1 MGPVTLETSLDEIDL
16 LDPDF
21 YPADRHDVY
30 ERFRDVDGIAR
41 DANGLHVIARHA
53 DVLDVERRS
62 AVFVSSRG
70 YRRSWSPD
78 EVTMISQDDP
88 GHLAQRRM
96 VNRRFTPRAVRS
108 HDEEYRDLI
117 TVLVDDALVEQAE
130 RGSIEIVDALA
141 ARLPGIVTARLLG
154 FADEDWPL
162 IKSWSERQMRLD
174 HRHLDPSIDAEFYA
188 AIHEWAERLMGMLRA
203 RSADPDAAPT
213 DDLVA
218 DWMANGMPFETMV
231 QEMGLLIAGGAETTR
246 TVIAHGLHRLCE
258 RPDEWER
265 LAAEPGS
272 IPLAVDELI
281 RHVTPLNNFFRTAA
295 VDTVV
300 AGSPIAAGDRVILL
314 YPAANR
320 DPAVFADPHLL
331 DLRRDPNPHV
341 AFGHGTHFCL
351 GANLARLELRL
362 LLEELTSRVT
372 SLRTVQA
379 PDVEPNIFARA
390 VRTFHLSVEP
400 R

>member
-1 MGPVTLETSLDEIDL
+1 MGTVTHEIPLDEIDL

-30 ERFRDVDGIAR
+30 ARFREVDGLAR
-41 DANGLHVIARHA
+41 DVNGLWVIARHA

-62 AVFVSSRG
+62 DVFVSSRG
-70 YRRSWSPD
+70 YRRNWSP
-78 EVTMISQDDP
+78 EETTMISQDDP

-108 HDEEYRDLI
+108 HDDEYRELI
-117 TVLVDDALVEQAE
+117 AGLVDGALAEQAE
-130 RGSIEIVDALA
+130 HGSFEVVDTLA
-141 ARLPGIVTARLLG
+141 ARLPGIVTCRLLG
-154 FADEDWPL
+154 FADEDWPN
-162 IKSWSERQMRLD
+162 IKSWSERQMRTD
-174 HRHLDPSIDAEFYA
+174 HRHLDPAIDAEFYA
-188 AIHEWAERLMGMLRA
+188 AIHEWAERLMGMLQA
-203 RSADPDAAPT
+203 RMADPDAAPS

-218 DWMANGMPFETMV
+218 DWIANGMPFETMV

-246 TVIAHGLHRLCE
+246 TVIAHGLHRLVDQ
-258 RPDEWER
+258 PDEWER
-265 LAAEPGS
+265 LAAEPETV
-272 IPLAVDELI
+272 PLAVDELI

-295 VDTVV
+295 SDTVV
-300 AGSPIAAGDRVILL
+300 AGTPIAEGERVMLL

-320 DPAVFADPHLL
+320 DPAVFADPHAL

-362 LLEELTSRVT
+362 LLEELTRRVT
-372 SLRTVQA
+372 NLRTVEA

-390 VRTFHLSVEP
+390 VRTFRLAADL

>member
-1 MGPVTLETSLDEIDL
+1 MATTTTDTPLDTIDL
-16 LDPDF
+16 LDPGF
-21 YPADRHDVY
+21 YPADPHDVY
-30 ERFRDVDGIAR
+30 ARFRDVEGIAR
-41 DANGLHVIARHA
+41 EANGLHVIARHA

-62 AVFVSSRG
+62 DVFVSSRG
-70 YRRSWSPD
+70 YRRFWSPD
-78 EVTMISQDDP
+78 EVTTISQDDP

-108 HDEEYRDLI
+108 HDDEYRELI
-117 TVLVDDALVEQAE
+117 THLIDDALAEQAAT
-130 RGSIEIVDALA
+130 GSFEVVEALA

-154 FADEDWPL
+154 FADEDWPHV
-162 IKSWSERQMRLD
+162 KSWSERQMRID
-174 HRHLDPSIDAEFYA
+174 HRHTDPRLDAEFYA
-188 AIHEWAERLMGMLRA
+188 AIHEWAERLMGMLQA
-203 RSADPDAAPT
+203 RMADPDAAPT

-231 QEMGLLIAGGAETTR
+231 QEMGLFIAGGAETTR
-246 TVIAHGLHRLCE
+246 TVIAHGLHRLCAQPE
-258 RPDEWER
+258 EWDR
-265 LAAEPGS
+265 LAVEPET

-295 VDTVV
+295 ADTEV
-300 AGSPIAAGDRVILL
+300 AGTPIAEGERVILL

-320 DPAVFADPHLL
+320 DPAVFDDPHTL

-362 LLEELTSRVT
+362 LLEALTARVT
-372 SLRTVQA
+372 DLTAVA
-379 PDVEPNIFARA
+379 PPDVEPNIFARA
-390 VRTFHLSVEP
+390 VRSFRLSVIP